1 MTEMHRQAQLK
12 NWTYASIK
20 LKKYSYTKTVLA
32 LSFRGQEEEREMK
45 MVLESKRTMWKQE
58 FMKGTVSEISI
69 LPLCFTKFLTF
80 FFQILLYKQL
90 CHLFLPMT
98 HGASIQK
105 YFIRS
110 MIYNFPQKAIFG
122 KKNANI
128 G

>member
-1 MTEMHRQAQLK
+1 MAFPHAERGSNNTWPINCKPGGPLTVTEMHRQAQLK

-69 LPLCFTKFLTF
+69 LPLCFMKFLTF
-80 FFQILLYKQL
+80 FFFSDSSL
-90 CHLFLPMT
+90 
-98 HGASIQK
+98 
-105 YFIRS
+105 
-110 MIYNFPQKAIFG
+110 
-122 KKNANI
+122 
-128 G
+128 